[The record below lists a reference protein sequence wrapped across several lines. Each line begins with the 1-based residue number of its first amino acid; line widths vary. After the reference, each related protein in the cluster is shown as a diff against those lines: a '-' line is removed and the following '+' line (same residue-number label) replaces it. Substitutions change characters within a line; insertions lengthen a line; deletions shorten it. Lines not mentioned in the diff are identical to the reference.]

1 MTFSEQLNHYIHH
14 IGCSAKELSEVSG
27 LSGATIS
34 RYRTGERIPDPNSE
48 QLAKLAAA
56 LAALSMQKQTGGSA
70 DFSAPVILAVFRS
83 SLSKNQVDFS
93 RLSANFSH
101 LTDLLG
107 ISMTELARALNF
119 DASYLSRIRSGKR
132 RPADPEAFVDSVCA
146 YVLRR
151 FSRPDDRMNLLRL
164 IGNDTDTTAAAHT
177 GDSSVSVI
185 EATADTGSDAPA
197 SRTDSDA
204 PTSRTG
210 SDAPASRT
218 DEDALRLRL
227 KDWLLGAAPE
237 IAASDPGASMEA
249 FLEKLDQF
257 DLDEYIRAI
266 HFNDLKIPFVPFRLP
281 TSRTYYGVESMKQ
294 GELDFFKST
303 VLSRSMDP
311 VYMCSDMPM
320 ADMAADT
327 DFAKKWMF
335 AIAMTIKKGLH
346 INIIHSIDRPFE
358 EMMLGLESWIPL
370 YMTGQIS
377 PFYLKDPQTKVYHHF
392 LYTSGHAALSGECI
406 DGYHDHGKYYLTNNR
421 EETAYYR
428 RRSIDLFSRALPLM
442 EIFRSEN
449 ADAYETFLRLN
460 HLTEGNRQNRLSSL
474 PLYTMPEPL
483 LASILARHQVSG
495 EDQKRILAFAGTERR
510 RMETI
515 LEKNP
520 VLDEVPRLSPEE
532 FRQYPMTLS
541 LSGLFYETELPY
553 TYEEYLAHLEAA
565 RAYAS
570 AHKNYSLRIGET
582 HAFRNI
588 QIRIL
593 EDKWVILS
601 KNKAPVI
608 HFVIRHP
615 LMVSALE
622 NFAAPVVE
630 L

>member
-1 MTFSEQLNHYIHH
+1 MTFSEQLNTYITL
-14 IGCSAKELSEVSG
+14 IGCSAKELSEASG
-27 LSGATIS
+27 LSGAAIS
-34 RYRTGERIPDPNSE
+34 RYRNGERIPDPNGE
-48 QLAKLAAA
+48 QPAKLASA
-56 LAALSMQKQTGGSA
+56 LAALAIQKQTGCSEKSA
-70 DFSAPVILAVFRS
+70 DSSSQSVGNSEKPAIGSEDFSFSAILAAFRD
-83 SLSKNQVDFS
+83 SLRKNQVDFS

-132 RPADPEAFVDSVCA
+132 RPADPEAFVDSVCT
-146 YVLRR
+146 YVIRR
-151 FSRPDDRMNLLRL
+151 CSRPDEKNALLRL
-164 IGNDTDTTAAAHT
+164 TGTDTETASAAQT
-177 GDSSVSVI
+177 SVPFAADA
-185 EATADTGSDAPA
+185 ETASPDHAPLSDDDT
-197 SRTDSDA
+197 
-204 PTSRTG
+204 
-210 SDAPASRT
+210 
-218 DEDALRLRL
+218 LRLRL
-227 KDWLLGAAPE
+227 KNWLLSGASDKAAP
-237 IAASDPGASMEA
+237 DPGASMGA

-257 DLDEYIRAI
+257 DLDEYIHAI
-266 HFNDLKIPFVPFRLP
+266 HFNDLKIPFVPFQLP
-281 TSRTYYGVESMKQ
+281 TSKSYYGVESMKQ

-303 VLSRSMDP
+303 VLSRSTEP

-320 ADMAADT
+320 ADMAEDT

-346 INIIHSIDRPFE
+346 INIIHGIDRPFE

-392 LYTSGHAALSGECI
+392 LYTSGYAALSGECI
-406 DGYHDHGKYYLTNNR
+406 DGYHDHGKYYLTNNK

-428 RRSIDLFSRALPLM
+428 RRSLDLFSRALPLM
-442 EIFRSEN
+442 EIFRAEN
-449 ADAYETFLRLN
+449 ADAYDAFLRLN
-460 HLTEGNRQNRLSSL
+460 HLTEGSRQNRLSSL
-474 PLYTMPEPL
+474 PLYTMPESL
-483 LASILARHQVSG
+483 LTSMLARHHVSAG
-495 EDQKRILAFAGTERR
+495 DQERILAFADTERR

-515 LEKNP
+515 LENNP
-520 VLDEVPRLSPEE
+520 VLDEVPKLSPEE
-532 FRQYPMTLS
+532 FRQYPMMLS

-553 TYEEYLAHLEAA
+553 SYEEYLAHLEAA
-565 RAYAS
+565 KAYAA

-593 EDKWVILS
+593 EDKWVIIS

-615 LMVSALE
+615 RMVSALE

>member
-48 QLAKLAAA
+48 QLAKLASA

-164 IGNDTDTTAAAHT
+164 IGNDTDTTAAA
-177 GDSSVSVI
+177 
-185 EATADTGSDAPA
+185 
-197 SRTDSDA
+197 
-204 PTSRTG
+204 G

-227 KDWLLGAAPE
+227 KDWLLGAATDNT
-237 IAASDPGASMEA
+237 ASDPGASMEA

-406 DGYHDHGKYYLTNNR
+406 NGYHDHGKYYLTNNR

-510 RMETI
+510 RMETL
-515 LEKNP
+515 LENNP

-553 TYEEYLAHLEAA
+553 TYEEYLEHLEAA

-622 NFAAPVVE
+622 NFTAPVVE

>member
-1 MTFSEQLNHYIHH
+1 MTFSEQLNAYITL
-14 IGCSAKELSEVSG
+14 IGCSAKELSEASG
-27 LSGATIS
+27 LSGAAIS
-34 RYRTGERIPDPNSE
+34 RYRNGERIPDPNGE
-48 QLAKLAAA
+48 QPAKLASA
-56 LAALSMQKQTGGSA
+56 LAALAVQKQTSGSGKSADHSSQSASNSEEPSGGSA
-70 DFSAPVILAVFRS
+70 DLSSSAIFAAFRD
-83 SLSKNQVDFS
+83 SLRKNQVDFS

-132 RPADPEAFVDSVCA
+132 RPADPEAFVDSVCT
-146 YVLRR
+146 YVIRR
-151 FSRPDDRMNLLRL
+151 CSRPDEKSALLRL
-164 IGNDTDTTAAAHT
+164 TGTDAEMNSAVQTSSPSAAGA
-177 GDSSVSVI
+177 
-185 EATADTGSDAPA
+185 E
-197 SRTDSDA
+197 TDSPDHA
-204 PTSRTG
+204 PL
-210 SDAPASRT
+210 SDDDT
-218 DEDALRLRL
+218 LRLRL
-227 KDWLLGAAPE
+227 KSWLLSGSSDKAAPN
-237 IAASDPGASMEA
+237 PGVSMGA

-266 HFNDLKIPFVPFRLP
+266 HFNDLKIPFVPFQLP
-281 TSRTYYGVESMKQ
+281 TSKSYYGVESMKQ

-303 VLSRSMDP
+303 VLSRSTEP

-320 ADMAADT
+320 ADMAEDT

-346 INIIHSIDRPFE
+346 INIIHGIDRPFE

-392 LYTSGHAALSGECI
+392 LYTSGYAALSGECI
-406 DGYHDHGKYYLTNNR
+406 DGYHDHGKYYLTNNK

-428 RRSIDLFSRALPLM
+428 RRSLDLFSRALPLM
-442 EIFRSEN
+442 EIFRAEN
-449 ADAYETFLRLN
+449 ADAYDAFLRLN
-460 HLTEGNRQNRLSSL
+460 HLTEGSRQNRLSSL
-474 PLYTMPEPL
+474 PLYTMPESL
-483 LASILARHQVSG
+483 LTAMLARHHVSAG
-495 EDQKRILAFAGTERR
+495 DQERILTFADTERR
-510 RMETI
+510 CMETI
-515 LEKNP
+515 LENNP
-520 VLDEVPRLSPEE
+520 VLDEVPKLSPEE
-532 FRQYPMTLS
+532 FRQYPMMLS

-553 TYEEYLAHLEAA
+553 TYEEYLTHLEAA
-565 RAYAS
+565 SAYAA

-593 EDKWVILS
+593 EDKWVIIS

-615 LMVSALE
+615 RMVSALE

>member
-48 QLAKLAAA
+48 QLAKLASA

-164 IGNDTDTTAAAHT
+164 IGNDTDTTAAA
-177 GDSSVSVI
+177 
-185 EATADTGSDAPA
+185 
-197 SRTDSDA
+197 
-204 PTSRTG
+204 G

-227 KDWLLGAAPE
+227 KDWLLGAATDNT
-237 IAASDPGASMEA
+237 ASDPGASMEA

-406 DGYHDHGKYYLTNNR
+406 NGYHDHGKYYLTNNR

-510 RMETI
+510 RMETL
-515 LEKNP
+515 LENNP

-553 TYEEYLAHLEAA
+553 TYEEYLEHLEAA

-615 LMVSALE
+615 LRVSALE
-622 NFAAPVVE
+622 NFTAPVVE